1 MESFARYW
9 LDWPSLV
16 TFMSLPWAWP
26 LSETFHYFGLCL
38 LLGTIGMFDLRVLG
52 FGKGLPMSKLKHLIP
67 WGVFGF
73 ILCVITGLLFV
84 LGFAANLPDDNAYDV
99 IKRDGFLQ
107 LKLIFMLL
115 AGFNLWAF
123 YLTGSAQA
131 VDALG
136 PNDEA
141 PAKAKIIAATS
152 LFLWMSVI
160 ALGRMIP
167 EGL

>member
-1 MESFARYW
+1 METFLRQW
-9 LDWPSLV
+9 LDWPSIV
-16 TFMSLPWAWP
+16 EFMSLPWAWP

-38 LLGTIGMFDLRVLG
+38 LLGAIGMFDLRVLG
-52 FGKGLPMSKLKHLIP
+52 FAKGLPMSKLKQVIP

-73 ILCVITGLLFV
+73 ILCVITGMLFV

-99 IKRDGFLQ
+99 IVRDGFLQ
-107 LKLIFMLL
+107 LKLIAILL
-115 AGFNLWAF
+115 AGLNLGAF
-123 YLTGSAQA
+123 YLTGAARA
-131 VDALG
+131 VDQLG

-141 PAKAKIIAATS
+141 PAKAKIMAGAS
-152 LFLWMSVI
+152 LVLWTSVI